1 MESFVF
7 LYLCTVC
14 LMKRGDRMKSVYNG
28 VIVMGLAIA
37 IFFSYQWWQSTQSVQ
52 PMASESLLEEAHS
65 TSLNHRSA
73 VQEVEGE
80 RRASS
85 SEPQSNDQLTYYST
99 GENIGQLSIPELN
112 KTYDTFWGTDDATL
126 HQGVGMYVS
135 EWTTTPDE
143 KGHTVLSGHR
153 DTVFSELGELVIGDQ
168 LIVEFDGIQYVYEI
182 NDTWITDA
190 EDRTV
195 IVKKDEATL
204 TVTTCYPFQYL
215 GAAPDRYII
224 QSHLVATYEM

>member
-7 LYLCTVC
+7 LHLCTVC
-14 LMKRGDRMKSVYNG
+14 LMKRGDRMKKVYNS
-28 VIVMGLAIA
+28 VILIGLAIA

-52 PMASESLLEEAHS
+52 PMASGHLLEEAHG
-65 TSLNHRSA
+65 TSLNQRS
-73 VQEVEGE
+73 VIPEVEGE
-80 RRASS
+80 RPSS
-85 SEPQSNDQLTYYST
+85 STEPQSNDQITHYSN
-99 GENIGQLSIPELN
+99 GENIGQLSIPQLN
-112 KTYDTFWGTDDATL
+112 KTYETFWGTDDATL
-126 HQGVGMYVS
+126 NRGVGMYVS

-168 LIVEFDGIQYVYEI
+168 LIVEFEGFQYVYEI
-182 NDTWITDA
+182 DDTWITDA

-204 TVTTCYPFQYL
+204 TITTCYPFQYV

-224 QSHLVATYEM
+224 QSHLIATYEM